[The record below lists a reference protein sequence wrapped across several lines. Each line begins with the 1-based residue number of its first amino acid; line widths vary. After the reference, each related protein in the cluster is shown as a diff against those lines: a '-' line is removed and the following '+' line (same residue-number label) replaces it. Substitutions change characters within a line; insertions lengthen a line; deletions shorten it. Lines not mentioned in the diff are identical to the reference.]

1 MKNSKG
7 QSAMEYLMTYGWAI
21 LVVVAVVAALYGLG
35 VFKVGSGTV
44 KCSPCFTNFAYND
57 YSAGVAVL
65 TNGPNDIVVT
75 AATGPGALNVNAVAT
90 PVAIGAGKTFN
101 MSTVTQ
107 TGNQAVTITYTVN
120 ASGLSHT
127 DTATIHN

>member
-44 KCSPCFTNFAYND
+44 KCSPCFSYFAFVD
-57 YSAGVAVL
+57 YSAGSVVF
-65 TNGPNDIVVT
+65 TNGPNEGNVT
-75 AATGPGALNVNAVAT
+75 AVSQGAITGIPPGLIVQPGAT
-90 PVAIGAGKTFN
+90 TTWTGIG
-101 MSTVTQ
+101 Q
-107 TGNQAVTITYTVN
+107 TGNQAVTITYTVT
-120 ASGLSHT
+120 ASGLSHN

>member
-44 KCSPCFTNFAYND
+44 KCSPCFSYFAFVD
-57 YSAGVAVL
+57 YSAGTAVL
-65 TNGPNDIVVT
+65 TNGPNEVNLT
-75 AATGPGALNVNAVAT
+75 SATGG
-90 PVAIGAGKTFN
+90 
-101 MSTVTQ
+101 TVTVGLVQPGSTFQITSIAQ
-107 TGNQAVTITYTVN
+107 TGNPAVTVTYTVT
-120 ASGLSHT
+120 ASSLSHQ